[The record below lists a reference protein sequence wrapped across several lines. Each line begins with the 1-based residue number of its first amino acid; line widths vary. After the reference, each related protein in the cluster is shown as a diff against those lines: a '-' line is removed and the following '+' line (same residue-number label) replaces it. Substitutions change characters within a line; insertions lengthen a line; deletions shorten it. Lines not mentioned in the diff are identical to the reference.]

1 MSAPYLEY
9 HQEPISST
17 MNLII
22 ASLLI
27 MTSRNQLK
35 SASRAAMSS
44 PLSLPDLLE
53 VTNKVT
59 DWHALG
65 VFLKM
70 PSEELK
76 DIERRLSGEGIR
88 RCKSELFTCWMKRY
102 SNASWTE
109 IALALDKCEEY
120 AIADQIR
127 QFHLPPSLPATVDPP
142 TANDDHQLP
151 TAAPVRLGKDKVE
164 KFMELERVY
173 AQLTFDLKTSLD
185 EKQVQPMKL
194 GRYLIDL
201 LEEDNKLLQATTID
215 ELFQLIKPYYC
226 FLNTAVLKAIVL
238 TFIGEPLKHQLE
250 EYERQLEQFKEST
263 SMSLLQ
269 EIGPQCSPSVG
280 APQVTIKLTRC
291 WQPVTIKR
299 FQRLVEQI
307 FEENFTSLAN
317 ITVRTGCIC
326 VTWLARKSAIP
337 SLITQAEEK
346 TEFMQLVGV
355 LRVSVAGIDILE
367 QEEEEDTFLSSALVS
382 ASSADCVDAVDMLL
396 SILEADPNSSDSNG
410 DTPLIIACYHGNI
423 RIATLLLQARA
434 NINQQDNDGDTAL
447 IAACTSETPHNDLVR
462 LLIQSGADI
471 NIKESELQVTAL
483 IVAAQCGHT
492 SIVQYLLDEGAPV
505 NTQDLNGFTSLMI
518 ASQNGHSEVVRV
530 LINYGADVNILAK
543 DPNVTALTF
552 ACSHQRTI
560 CVDLLLAGGADP
572 NLCDRELSPLIAACI
587 TDRGQQM
594 DPTILDKLLSAGANL
609 NTQTAE
615 YGNTA
620 LIEAARFSYEK
631 GVEALLNAA
640 ADVNIQNSYG
650 DTALHDAAAE
660 GHLAICKILLAS
672 GAQATVTNSSGDTPF
687 DNALNNGHHEVCE
700 LLRTRMDSDPPTTQE
715 ITKPQPH
722 KTHRSNILPSTIKP
736 RRGIL
741 PSIAS
746 LGRYFNK
753 LLLPDRLTKR
763 RRGNNQTQQSSPAA
777 NN

>member
-1 MSAPYLEY
+1 MSF
-9 HQEPISST
+9 
-17 MNLII
+17 
-22 ASLLI
+22 
-27 MTSRNQLK
+27 
-35 SASRAAMSS
+35 

-53 VTNKVT
+53 KTNKVT

-151 TAAPVRLGKDKVE
+151 TAAPVRLGKEKVE

-173 AQLTFDLKTSLD
+173 AQLTLDIKTSLD
-185 EKQVQPMKL
+185 EKQVPLLKL

-201 LEEDNKLLQATTID
+201 LEEDNKLLQATTVD
-215 ELFQLIKPYYC
+215 DLFQLISPYYC

-250 EYERQLEQFKEST
+250 EYEHQLEQFKEST

-280 APQVTIKLTRC
+280 APQVTIKLANC
-291 WQPVTIKR
+291 WLKVTIKR
-299 FQRLVEQI
+299 FQKLAEQI
-307 FEENFTSLAN
+307 YEENFTSLAN
-317 ITVRTGCIC
+317 IRVKTGCIC

-337 SLITQAEEK
+337 SLITQAQER

-382 ASSADCVDAVDMLL
+382 ATRADCVDAVDMLL
-396 SILEADPNSSDSNG
+396 SILEADPNSSDSEG
-410 DTPLIIACYHGNI
+410 LTPLMLACYHGNI

-434 NINQQDNDGDTAL
+434 NINQQNNDGFTAL
-447 IAACTSETPHNDLVR
+447 MYACYSKTPHNDLVR

-471 NIKESELQVTAL
+471 SIKSSEVLWTVL
-483 IVAAQCGHT
+483 MVAAYRGHT

-505 NTQDLNGFTSLMI
+505 NTQDVNGVTSLI
-518 ASQNGHSEVVRV
+518 LASELGHSEVVRV

-543 DPNVTALTF
+543 DTNFTALMF
-552 ACSHQRTI
+552 ASNHQRTV

-572 NLCDRELSPLIAACI
+572 NLCGREHSPLIAACI
-587 TDRGQQM
+587 TDRGQPM
-594 DPTILDKLLSAGANL
+594 DPTIIDKLLSAGANP
-609 NTQTAE
+609 NTQTAKH
-615 YGNTA
+615 GNTA
-620 LIEAARFSYEK
+620 LIIAAHCGYEK
-631 GVEALLNAA
+631 GVEILLNAA
-640 ADVNIQNSYG
+640 ADVNIQNSDG
-650 DTALHDAAAE
+650 DTALHDAAE
-660 GHLAICKILLAS
+660 KGHLAVCKMLLAS
-672 GAQATVTNSSGDTPF
+672 GALASVTNSNGNTPF
-687 DNALNNGHHEVCE
+687 DDALNNGHHEVCE
-700 LLRTRMDSDPPTTQE
+700 QLRTRMDSDPSTTQE

-753 LLLPDRLTKR
+753 LLLPDRATKR
-763 RRGNNQTQQSSPAA
+763 RHSNNQTQQSSPAA

>member
-1 MSAPYLEY
+1 
-9 HQEPISST
+9 
-17 MNLII
+17 
-22 ASLLI
+22 
-27 MTSRNQLK
+27 
-35 SASRAAMSS
+35 MSS

-53 VTNKVT
+53 KTNKVT

-173 AQLTFDLKTSLD
+173 AQLTLDIKTSLD
-185 EKQVQPMKL
+185 EKQVPLLKL

-201 LEEDNKLLQATTID
+201 LEEDNKLLQATTVD
-215 ELFQLIKPYYC
+215 DLFQLISPYYC

-238 TFIGEPLKHQLE
+238 TFIGKPLKHQLE
-250 EYERQLEQFKEST
+250 EYEHQLEQFKEST

-280 APQVTIKLTRC
+280 APQVTIKLANC
-291 WQPVTIKR
+291 WLKVTIKR
-299 FQRLVEQI
+299 FQKLAEQI
-307 FEENFTSLAN
+307 YEENFTSLAN
-317 ITVRTGCIC
+317 IRVKTGCIC

-337 SLITQAEEK
+337 SLITQAQER

-382 ASSADCVDAVDMLL
+382 ATRADCVDAVDMLL
-396 SILEADPNSSDSNG
+396 SILEADPNSSDIEG
-410 DTPLIIACYHGNI
+410 VTPLMLACVHGNI

-434 NINQQDNDGDTAL
+434 NINQQDNDGATAL
-447 IAACTSETPHNDLVR
+447 MVACYSETPNNDLVR

-471 NIKESELQVTAL
+471 SIKDSELQYTAL
-483 IVAAQCGHT
+483 MYAAERGHT
-492 SIVQYLLDEGAPV
+492 SIVQYLLDEGTPV
-505 NTQDLNGFTSLMI
+505 NTQDVNGVTSLVL
-518 ASQNGHSEVVRV
+518 ASQEGHSEVVRV

-543 DPNVTALTF
+543 DPNAGALVTA
-552 ACSHQRTI
+552 CNRQRTV
-560 CVDLLLAGGADP
+560 CVDLLLASGADP
-572 NLCDRELSPLIAACI
+572 NLCGRNYSPLIAACI
-587 TDRGQQM
+587 TVHNQPM
-594 DPTILDKLLSAGANL
+594 DPTVIDKLLSAGANP

-615 YGNTA
+615 HGSTA
-620 LIEAARFSYEK
+620 LMHAAHYGYEK
-631 GVEALLNAA
+631 GVEILLNAA
-640 ADVNIQNSYG
+640 ADVNLQATSNGY
-650 DTALHDAAAE
+650 TALHHSAE
-660 GHLAICKILLAS
+660 KGHLAVCKILLSS
-672 GAQATVTNSSGDTPF
+672 GAQATVTNSNGRTPF
-687 DNALNNGHHEVCE
+687 DIALNNGHHEVCE
-700 LLRTRMDSDPPTTQE
+700 LLRTRMDSDPSTTQE
-715 ITKPQPH
+715 IAKPQPH

-746 LGRYFNK
+746 LGQYFNK
-753 LLLPDRLTKR
+753 LLLPDRANKR
-763 RRGNNQTQQSSPAA
+763 RHSNNQTQQSSPAA

>member
-1 MSAPYLEY
+1 
-9 HQEPISST
+9 

-27 MTSRNQLK
+27 MTSRYQFK

-53 VTNKVT
+53 KTSKVT

-76 DIERRLSGEGIR
+76 DIERRLSSEGIR

-127 QFHLPPSLPATVDPP
+127 QCHLPPSLPATLDSP
-142 TANDDHQLP
+142 TANDDHQLQ
-151 TAAPVRLGKDKVE
+151 TAAPVRLEKDKVE

-215 ELFQLIKPYYC
+215 DLFQLIKPYYC

-250 EYERQLEQFKEST
+250 EYDRQLEQFKEST

-269 EIGPQCSPSVG
+269 EIGPQCLPSVG
-280 APQVTIKLTRC
+280 VPQVTIKLAKC
-291 WQPVTIKR
+291 WQRVTIKR

-307 FEENFTSLAN
+307 FEENSTALTN
-317 ITVRTGCIC
+317 ITVKTGCIC

-337 SLITQAEEK
+337 SLVTKAQEK
-346 TEFMQLVGV
+346 IELMQLVGI
-355 LRVSVAGIDILE
+355 LRMSISEINILE
-367 QEEEEDTFLSSALVS
+367 QEEEEDTFFFNSALDQATS
-382 ASSADCVDAVDMLL
+382 AECVDAVDMLL
-396 SILEADPNSSDSNG
+396 SILEADPNSSDSEG
-410 DTPLIIACYHGNI
+410 VTPLMLACHHGNI

-434 NINQQDNDGDTAL
+434 NINQQNNNGWTAL
-447 IAACTSETPHNDLVR
+447 MYACYSETPHNDLVR

-471 NIKESELQVTAL
+471 SIKSSKLQRTAL
-483 IVAAQCGHT
+483 MVAAERGHT

-505 NTQDLNGFTSLMI
+505 NTQDVYGITSLMT
-518 ASQNGHSEVVRV
+518 ASQEGHSEVVRV

-543 DPNVTALTF
+543 EPNLTALII
-552 ACSHQRTI
+552 ACNYQRTV

-572 NLCDRELSPLIAACI
+572 NLCSARYSPLLAACM
-587 TDRGQQM
+587 THDQPM
-594 DPTILDKLLSAGANL
+594 DPTVLDKLLSAGANP

-615 YGNTA
+615 DGSTA
-620 LIEAARFSYEK
+620 LMDAAYYGYEK
-631 GVEALLNAA
+631 GVEILLNAA
-640 ADVNIQNSYG
+640 ADVNIQASEG
-650 DTALHDAAAE
+650 DTALHAAAAE
-660 GHLAICKILLAS
+660 GHLAVCKILLAS
-672 GAQATVTNSSGDTPF
+672 GALASLTNSNGDTAL
-687 DNALNNGHHEVCE
+687 DYALNNGHHEVCE
-700 LLRTRMDSDPPTTQE
+700 LLRIRMDSDPPTTQE
-715 ITKPQPH
+715 IAKPQPH
-722 KTHRSNILPSTIKP
+722 ETHRSNILHSTIKP

-753 LLLPDRLTKR
+753 LLLPDRAIKR
-763 RRGNNQTQQSSPAA
+763 RHSNQTQLSSPA